1 MTADS
6 LADLDPIFG
15 GGKAPADKKPAPAP
29 RRKREEYTG
38 TLPQMPDAPS
48 EKKLEELS
56 EVFRPGPS
64 TPAPAPATTVSSNK
78 RYNAPISKESAAIA
92 GSGVGLA
99 LNRDKFSKL
108 PTREARIQDLKIT
121 AKLGLDDLKDVS
133 TDIRS
138 LMTRQE
144 TLSIAL
150 DDAQKA
156 LRAAEAE
163 AIRYGAPTTPAGE
176 ELSGDKWNR
185 KTVGAMGPGAESTTE
200 AARNYRIQQ
209 ELEAAGEGAKF
220 KASRSGL
227 ITPNTAEFSGEFTSP
242 AQKTAHINFQ
252 KAQAEY
258 DAAVKAANENK
269 LALEKLNKTLETTQS
284 TANRAG
290 QRAKLL
296 EEMTTPSTLEKLGRF
311 AKNIPLSG
319 LLGGA
324 ATGYEGVQAYEAYKN
339 QDVPGMVEHGLGA
352 AGGALM
358 SMPHPV
364 AKGVGLAMSAPPLL
378 YQAYKY
384 LNEGNPADQQQQ
396 PPLQPQTAMPPVR

>member
-1 MTADS
+1 MS
-6 LADLDPIFG
+6 LEDLDPIFG
-15 GGKAPADKKPAPAP
+15 GGKAAADKKPAPSP

-38 TLPQMPDAPS
+38 DLPQIPSAPS
-48 EKKLEELS
+48 EKKLEDMG
-56 EVFRPGPS
+56 EVFRAGPPTPG
-64 TPAPAPATTVSSNK
+64 PAPATTVSSNK
-78 RYNAPISKESAAIA
+78 RYSAPVSKESAAVA
-92 GSGVGLA
+92 GAGVGVA
-99 LNRDKFSKL
+99 LNRDKFAKL
-108 PTREARIQDLKIT
+108 PSREARIQDLKIT
-121 AKLGLDDLKDVS
+121 AKLGVDDLKDVS
-133 TDIRS
+133 MDIRS

-144 TLSIAL
+144 TLNIAL

-163 AIRYGAPTTPAGE
+163 AVRYGAPTSAAGE
-176 ELSGDKWNR
+176 ELSGDKWSK
-185 KTVGAMGPGAESTTE
+185 KTVGAMGPGGDATTE
-200 AARNYRIQQ
+200 AARNYRMQQ
-209 ELEAAGEGAKF
+209 ELNAVGEGANF

-227 ITPNTAEFSGEFTSP
+227 IVPNTAEFSGEFTSP
-242 AQKTAHINFQ
+242 AQKSAHTNFI

-284 TANRAG
+284 TATRAG
-290 QRAKLL
+290 KRAQML

-339 QDVPGMVEHGLGA
+339 QDVPGMVEHGMGA

-358 SMPHPV
+358 SLPHPV
-364 AKGVGLAMSAPPLL
+364 AKGLGLAISAPPLL

-384 LNEGNPADQQQQ
+384 MNEGNPADQ
-396 PPLQPQTAMPPVR
+396 PLQPQTATPPVR